1 MKLSEALKPIFE
13 KYIETT
19 TVSSFAGDWDFNFI
33 KVFSGDVDKNIL
45 EESTKK
51 VFKFTQKSGNA
62 EENFYWFNR
71 FLKPLMR
78 KEKFFVYFDG
88 KKYEARNMVGEA
100 GEGKI
105 VAQCEIIGPAS

>member
-13 KYIETT
+13 KYVETT
-19 TVSSFAGDWDFNFI
+19 NVSSFTGDYKFNFI
-33 KVFSGDVDKNIL
+33 KVFSKDVDKNIL

-51 VFKFTQKSGNA
+51 VFKFIQKSGSG
-62 EENFYWFNR
+62 EENRYWFNR
-71 FLKPLMR
+71 FLKPLMS

-88 KKYEARNMVGEA
+88 RKYEARNMVGEGRNGA
-100 GEGKI
+100 I